1 MNKLLSLFF
10 LALVMTAPC
19 WAVSSQ
25 SQVSFSSSRMTIRE
39 AFSNIEKQS
48 GYTIAYNEAMLNVGQ
63 MVNVK
68 SQCTVDEAMT
78 EILAGTGTH
87 HAYQGKIILVVENK
101 QDGNSVYSGII
112 RDENGPVPG
121 AVIVNKTNNETAL
134 SDDQGK
140 FSIRGRSGDVLV
152 VNMLGYKDSQF
163 TLSSQTSNLT
173 IGMEIDKTTLDE
185 VVVVGYGVQKK
196 VNMTGSVSSV
206 NFQSLETQSRPITD
220 ASQALSSAT
229 PGLQVMQGSG
239 APNSESFSYNIR
251 GTGTLNSSSPLIL
264 VDGMEQSISSVNP
277 ADIAN
282 VSVLKDAASCAI
294 YGNRGA
300 NGVILITTKNGS
312 SDGKIIVSYDA
323 TISYNE
329 PLKIIHSVSDYVKY
343 MQLMNE
349 SYENARN
356 NPQFPQNTIDLWTN
370 AKQHPDELAASGYPN
385 YVAYPNTDWWNE
397 IYKKQWMQKHSISIS
412 GKEKRSGYTMSL
424 GYTKNPGI
432 VRSTGYERFQGRI
445 NLYSDVTDW
454 LRVGSRIWGH
464 VTNHDVSY
472 VDGNGDGFFN
482 SLNTTKMLP
491 CTYPYYDGKYG
502 APEGPEDD
510 PQSHNPLWDA
520 AGLTGYDK
528 YTQLYTDWYARIKF
542 LRHFSY
548 DADLYYRDLRQER
561 KSSDASIGKYSFS
574 KDAYSTGAS
583 DPSELYTS
591 MTYTRDKLYK
601 LSHILNYSQT
611 FAQTHDVSA
620 MVGYE
625 EQKYNYRITNANKR
639 GLTDA
644 NVNDFNAASTPYSST
659 GYGTEYG
666 ARSVFGRANYAY
678 KSKYLFEAN
687 FRYDGSSRFASGHRW
702 GFFPSFSAGWRMSE
716 EPWIKKN
723 EWLSNLKLRASWGKL
738 GNNSIGNY
746 DWQALYSSTN
756 YSFGQSI
763 ASGIAVTAINNLSL
777 EWEETAVTNVGVD
790 FGFLSDRL
798 TGTIDVYDKH
808 TSGILYRPD
817 ISMIFGNATAPM
829 ANIAEVKNN
838 GVEIELGWRDR
849 IGESFNYSVKGN
861 FSFNKNRV
869 SKYKGKLQRGWND
882 DHTEY
887 STNIGDVST
896 GSGTRVLEG
905 HMINEW
911 YLLNVYKGSGKYF
924 GADGK
929 VLPNGGPKD
938 GMIRTEN
945 DMKWLQAMQDAGYS
959 FQPKNNIG
967 KNGLW
972 YGEYIYADANGDG
985 IYGNTY
991 DNEFQNCSTQPKYNY
1006 GLTFTADWKGIDFSM
1021 TWGGSAGFKLYYY
1034 ETGRNGSETI
1044 YGYTIGDKVAN
1055 NHYFY
1060 DPENPQDPRTNITS
1074 KQPRLINL
1082 SGSQSSAG
1090 SALHLEKGDFLKLR
1104 NLTIGY
1110 TLPQTLTQKAFINR
1124 LRVFASGENL
1134 LLFTGFSGQD
1144 PEMRKTVG
1152 YSTMRQFALGVNVTF

>member
-329 PLKIIHSVSDYVKY
+329 PLKIIHTVSDYVKY

-349 SYENARN
+349 SYENAGN
-356 NPQFPQNTIDLWTN
+356 NPQFPQNTIDLWNN

-432 VRSTGYERFQGRI
+432 VRSTGYERFQ
-445 NLYSDVTDW
+445 
-454 LRVGSRIWGH
+454 
-464 VTNHDVSY
+464 
-472 VDGNGDGFFN
+472 
-482 SLNTTKMLP
+482 
-491 CTYPYYDGKYG
+491 
-502 APEGPEDD
+502 
-510 PQSHNPLWDA
+510 
-520 AGLTGYDK
+520 
-528 YTQLYTDWYARIKF
+528 
-542 LRHFSY
+542 
-548 DADLYYRDLRQER
+548 
-561 KSSDASIGKYSFS
+561 
-574 KDAYSTGAS
+574 
-583 DPSELYTS
+583 
-591 MTYTRDKLYK
+591 
-601 LSHILNYSQT
+601 
-611 FAQTHDVSA
+611 
-620 MVGYE
+620 
-625 EQKYNYRITNANKR
+625 
-639 GLTDA
+639 
-644 NVNDFNAASTPYSST
+644 
-659 GYGTEYG
+659 
-666 ARSVFGRANYAY
+666 
-678 KSKYLFEAN
+678 
-687 FRYDGSSRFASGHRW
+687 
-702 GFFPSFSAGWRMSE
+702 
-716 EPWIKKN
+716 
-723 EWLSNLKLRASWGKL
+723 
-738 GNNSIGNY
+738 
-746 DWQALYSSTN
+746 
-756 YSFGQSI
+756 
-763 ASGIAVTAINNLSL
+763 
-777 EWEETAVTNVGVD
+777 
-790 FGFLSDRL
+790 
-798 TGTIDVYDKH
+798 
-808 TSGILYRPD
+808 
-817 ISMIFGNATAPM
+817 
-829 ANIAEVKNN
+829 
-838 GVEIELGWRDR
+838 
-849 IGESFNYSVKGN
+849 
-861 FSFNKNRV
+861 
-869 SKYKGKLQRGWND
+869 
-882 DHTEY
+882 
-887 STNIGDVST
+887 
-896 GSGTRVLEG
+896 
-905 HMINEW
+905 
-911 YLLNVYKGSGKYF
+911 
-924 GADGK
+924 
-929 VLPNGGPKD
+929 
-938 GMIRTEN
+938 
-945 DMKWLQAMQDAGYS
+945 
-959 FQPKNNIG
+959 
-967 KNGLW
+967 
-972 YGEYIYADANGDG
+972 
-985 IYGNTY
+985 
-991 DNEFQNCSTQPKYNY
+991 
-1006 GLTFTADWKGIDFSM
+1006 
-1021 TWGGSAGFKLYYY
+1021 
-1034 ETGRNGSETI
+1034 
-1044 YGYTIGDKVAN
+1044 
-1055 NHYFY
+1055 
-1060 DPENPQDPRTNITS
+1060 
-1074 KQPRLINL
+1074 
-1082 SGSQSSAG
+1082 
-1090 SALHLEKGDFLKLR
+1090 
-1104 NLTIGY
+1104 
-1110 TLPQTLTQKAFINR
+1110 
-1124 LRVFASGENL
+1124 
-1134 LLFTGFSGQD
+1134 
-1144 PEMRKTVG
+1144 
-1152 YSTMRQFALGVNVTF
+1152 